1 MDIESLFIALL
12 VVVVLAL
19 GYKLL
24 RRRATHK
31 DKDSAPEHFFGGV
44 GEETIMTERGS
55 PSELPSPR
63 EQPPAG
69 QPRA

>member
-12 VVVVLAL
+12 LILVLAL
-19 GYKLL
+19 GYRAL
-24 RRRATHK
+24 RRRAAK
-31 DKDSAPEHFFGGV
+31 PSAPEHFFGGM
-44 GEETIMTERGS
+44 GEETVLTETRGS

-69 QPRA
+69 QPRV

>member
-1 MDIESLFIALL
+1 MDIESLLIALL
-12 VVVVLAL
+12 VAVLLVL
-19 GYKLL
+19 GYWLL
-24 RRRATHK
+24 RRRGAH
-31 DKDSAPEHFFGGV
+31 KDSAPEHFFGGV
-44 GEETIMTERGS
+44 GEETVLTEMRGS